1 MNRIGFVLKVRPD
14 LLGRSMA
21 AEPVNERWQ
30 ALMAPYF
37 TGSGRHADQMMESLE
52 AVFHLD

>member
-1 MNRIGFVLKVRPD
+1 
-14 LLGRSMA
+14 
-21 AEPVNERWQ
+21 VNERGL

-37 TGSGRHADQMMESLE
+37 PGSGRHADQMMEVLE